1 MINNQRKTK
10 MLIFVYLM
18 SVIAFLD
25 MIKYIYVNIQSILIA
40 FSIETETGSQIYSL
54 NNFTRLF
61 NEFADANSGI
71 WLYFRNTF
79 KYFSMYMVK
88 TVVCFFVAYFLYKKV
103 YGYKFY
109 RVVFYLPCIISP
121 IIFVNIFNRIVTEGG
136 LLHSIYRAFGVLEY
150 ADPLASPHTAT
161 PTILVYSFWSGFG
174 TALLIFVGAMNRI
187 PSEIIEAGALD
198 GCKLGREFFSLVLP
212 LTWGSLS
219 TMLLLTM
226 IGVFSASG
234 PILYF
239 TSGNHDTS
247 TISFWIFYQ
256 TYNGTYN
263 YPTAVGLFF
272 TIIGIPIVFGGKWL
286 MDRLD
291 SKVSY

>member
-1 MINNQRKTK
+1 MIRSDKTK
-10 MLIFVYLM
+10 KYIFVYLM
-18 SVIAFLD
+18 SVIAFIG
-25 MIKYIYVNIQSILIA
+25 MVKYIYVNLQSILIA
-40 FSIETETGSQIYSL
+40 FSIETESGAQILSF

-61 NEFADANSGI
+61 NEFADPNSGI
-71 WLYFRNTF
+71 WLYLMNTL
-79 KYFSMYMVK
+79 KYFGMYMGK
-88 TVVCFFVAYFLYKKV
+88 TIICFFVAYFLFKKV

-121 IIFVNIFNRIVTEGG
+121 IIIINIFNRIVSEGG
-136 LLHSIYRAFGVLEY
+136 LFHSILRQFGIMEY
-150 ADPLASPHTAT
+150 HDPLASVSTAT
-161 PTILVYSFWSGFG
+161 NTILIYCLWSGFG

-187 PSEIIEAGALD
+187 PTEVLEAGQLD
-198 GCKLGREFFSLVLP
+198 GCTLGREFFSLVLP

-226 IGVFSASG
+226 ISIFSASG

-247 TISFWIFYQ
+247 TISFWIFFQ
-256 TYNGTYN
+256 TYSGTYN

-272 TIIGIPIVFGGKWL
+272 TLLAIPFVFGGKWL
-286 MDRLD
+286 MDKID
-291 SKVSY
+291 SKISY